1 MSRRVLYVAA
11 EKDPLHLHALRNRF
25 LRTPNVVVQRVDP
38 EIPGDLAELE
48 NCFDTVLCLNVLEH
62 LEDPDT
68 VLNALAA
75 TLRPGGAM
83 VVLVP
88 NVPGVFGTLDRSL
101 GHRRRYSRASI
112 RELLGAHGFS
122 LESVESLNRIALVP
136 WWAYGKIFHA
146 GNITKL
152 VLKIFD
158 KSVWFWRRLDPMIPW
173 PGLSLVVVARKPA
186 AGEPA
191 TSHRTRREIAHN
203 AD

>member
-1 MSRRVLYVAA
+1 
-11 EKDPLHLHALRNRF
+11 
-25 LRTPNVVVQRVDP
+25 
-38 EIPGDLAELE
+38 
-48 NCFDTVLCLNVLEH
+48 
-62 LEDPDT
+62 
-68 VLNALAA
+68 
-75 TLRPGGAM
+75 
-83 VVLVP
+83 
-88 NVPGVFGTLDRSL
+88 VFGTLDRSL

-152 VLKIFD
+152 VLKVFD